1 MWGKFLYY
9 ILQFQGLIVLTLVSL
24 IVLTLAVLLL
34 MKDFSWN
41 RRRRL
46 MVMTLF
52 FNMPVQYMVY
62 LAANYIQLMFVWSTL
77 LFSVHMELSHLIFLI
92 LLGLIQAVSIAQI
105 GEGIRSF
112 IGSVLLYAAFLIVD
126 LLKSYIFDM
135 RFDWRIAFV
144 CCLLSVFLL
153 LYSVYFFINSI
164 RCLAAR
170 DEVLTEKAKRLI
182 PHIRHKTPVEESG
195 LVDLD
200 EVELE
205 DVDWTEDAGVMN
217 DDEDKRNTAENS

>member
-9 ILQFQGLIVLTLVSL
+9 ILQFQGLIFLTMVSL

-46 MVMTLF
+46 LLMTLF
-52 FNMPVQYMVY
+52 FNMPVPYMVY
-62 LAANYIQLMFVWSTL
+62 LAANYIQLMFVWSAL
-77 LFSVHMELSHLIFLI
+77 LFSTHMELSHLIFLVI
-92 LLGLIQAVSIAQI
+92 LGLIQAVSIGQI

-112 IGSVLLYAAFLIVD
+112 IGSILLYVAFLIVD

-164 RCLAAR
+164 KCLASR
-170 DEVLTEKAKRLI
+170 DQVLTEKAKKLL
-182 PHIRHKTPVEESG
+182 PHIRHKSPMEEAG
-195 LVDLD
+195 LIDLD
-200 EVELE
+200 KVELE
-205 DVDWTEDAGVMN
+205 DVEWTENAGVMN
-217 DDEDKRNTAENS
+217 DDEDKKSIGEIS

>member
-52 FNMPVQYMVY
+52 FNMPVQYMLY
-62 LAANYIQLMFVWSTL
+62 LAATYSQLMFVWSTL

-105 GEGIRSF
+105 GEEIRSF

-182 PHIRHKTPVEESG
+182 PYIRHKTPVEESG

-205 DVDWTEDAGVMN
+205 DVNWTEDAGVMN

>member
-52 FNMPVQYMVY
+52 FNMPVQYMLY

-77 LFSVHMELSHLIFLI
+77 LFSVHI
-92 LLGLIQAVSIAQI
+92 
-105 GEGIRSF
+105 
-112 IGSVLLYAAFLIVD
+112 
-126 LLKSYIFDM
+126 
-135 RFDWRIAFV
+135 
-144 CCLLSVFLL
+144 
-153 LYSVYFFINSI
+153 
-164 RCLAAR
+164 
-170 DEVLTEKAKRLI
+170 
-182 PHIRHKTPVEESG
+182 
-195 LVDLD
+195 
-200 EVELE
+200 
-205 DVDWTEDAGVMN
+205 
-217 DDEDKRNTAENS
+217 

>member
-1 MWGKFLYY
+1 
-9 ILQFQGLIVLTLVSL
+9 
-24 IVLTLAVLLL
+24 
-34 MKDFSWN
+34 
-41 RRRRL
+41 

-52 FNMPVQYMVY
+52 FNMPVQYMLY

-182 PHIRHKTPVEESG
+182 PYIRHKTPVEESG

-205 DVDWTEDAGVMN
+205 DVNWTEDAGVMN

>member
-9 ILQFQGLIVLTLVSL
+9 ILQFQGLIFLTMVSL

-52 FNMPVQYMVY
+52 FHMPGQYMVY
-62 LAANYIQLMFVWSTL
+62 LAANYIQLMFVWSSL
-77 LFSVHMELSHLIFLI
+77 LFSVHMELSHLIFLV

-112 IGSVLLYAAFLIVD
+112 FGSVLLYAAFLIVD

-144 CCLLSVFLL
+144 CCLLSVFFTIIFRVFLHQQHPL
-153 LYSVYFFINSI
+153 PGFQGSGADRESEEADSPYPEEKSGRRSGNGGSGSGGTG
-164 RCLAAR
+164 RC
-170 DEVLTEKAKRLI
+170 
-182 PHIRHKTPVEESG
+182 G
-195 LVDLD
+195 LDGRRRSY
-200 EVELE
+200 E
-205 DVDWTEDAGVMN
+205 
-217 DDEDKRNTAENS
+217 

>member
-24 IVLTLAVLLL
+24 VVLTLAVLLL

-52 FNMPVQYMVY
+52 FNMPVPYMVY

-77 LFSVHMELSHLIFLI
+77 IFSVHMELSHLIFLI

-164 RCLAAR
+164 KCLASR
-170 DEVLTEKAKRLI
+170 DEVLTEKAKKLI
-182 PHIRHKTPVEESG
+182 PHIRHKSPEEASG
-195 LVDLD
+195 LIDLD
-200 EVELE
+200 QIELE
-205 DVDWTEDAGVMN
+205 DVDWTENTGVMN
-217 DDEDKRNTAENS
+217 DDEDKKDIGENS

>member
-1 MWGKFLYY
+1 
-9 ILQFQGLIVLTLVSL
+9 
-24 IVLTLAVLLL
+24 
-34 MKDFSWN
+34 
-41 RRRRL
+41 

-52 FNMPVQYMVY
+52 FNMPVQYMLY

-182 PHIRHKTPVEESG
+182 PYIGHKTPVEESG

-205 DVDWTEDAGVMN
+205 DVNWTEDAGVMN